1 MSSNAEQLGFS
12 TQQVKHAGYLNQH
25 ILAVLPYGLYT
36 TIFFMT
42 VTKIAARHEWPR
54 KRVSMTILVCVI
66 WALATVQVGL
76 YWSGLY
82 SAFVT
87 NGQSQDAII
96 GYMWG
101 LGGSLTS
108 QRLAR
113 NILCKT
119 VVAVNVLMAE
129 LINIWRC
136 WEVYHRNWLVI
147 VVPLLGILCGLIS
160 HAFIMVAWFRPTGIT
175 VNVSILQANWTIVY
189 YSVTASISILTTIL
203 IIGRIVSQTGGLKRA
218 RTYRGVIEIL
228 VESAVFL

>member
-1 MSSNAEQLGFS
+1 MSSNAEQLDFS
-12 TQQVKHAGYLNQH
+12 EQHVKHAIGGYLNQY
-25 ILAVLPYGLYT
+25 ILAVLSYGLYT

-42 VTKIAARHEWPR
+42 VTKI
-54 KRVSMTILVCVI
+54 
-66 WALATVQVGL
+66 VQVGMH
-76 YWSGLY
+76 WSGLY

-87 NGQSQDAII
+87 SGQSQDSII

-101 LGGSLTS
+101 LSGSLTS

-119 VVAVNVLMAE
+119 VVVVNALIAE

-136 WEVYHRNWLVI
+136 WEVYRRNSLVI

-160 HAFIMVAWFRPTGIT
+160 HAFITVACQFTPTGIT
-175 VNVSILQANWTIVY
+175 VNVSLLQVNWTIVD

-228 VESAVFL
+228 VESAVFLYSVTYVLYLAVFLRDN